1 MVIKKD
7 VQSLTLNVLPEM
19 SSRIKRIVCFLY
31 LWPMNH
37 QSGGAESVC
46 VCVGVG
52 TVEGERDRDI
62 SELRDSARVNSADC
76 LIICSFTVLGSLLQG
91 MKFLSPPLSLFLFPR
106 KYAPLKVAFGSPE
119 LLYCCLT
126 F

>member
-1 MVIKKD
+1 MC
-7 VQSLTLNVLPEM
+7 
-19 SSRIKRIVCFLY
+19 VCVCVCVCVRA
-31 LWPMNH
+31 WVRVC
-37 QSGGAESVC
+37 VC

-52 TVEGERDRDI
+52 AVGGEGDRDI

-76 LIICSFTVLGSLLQG
+76 LIICLFMALGSLLQG
-91 MKFLSPPLSLFLFPR
+91 MKFLSPPLSLFLLLR
-106 KYAPLKVAFGSPE
+106 KYAPLRVAFGPLE